1 MKQFLSRLLPL
12 VLALVLLTG
21 CRAYTLTDHLPVLIS
36 RETQLP
42 EITAIEVKRLLD
54 GAAVVLTEAGDL
66 NEMML
71 HVEGIQG
78 SRTEESLEK
87 FSEKYPP
94 QYEITF
100 VTSDTATTL
109 VVCGDEEFYLA
120 GYSWLAVRGG
130 MDLFYLDMLFTKA
143 LQAE

>member
-1 MKQFLSRLLPL
+1 
-12 VLALVLLTG
+12 
-21 CRAYTLTDHLPVLIS
+21 
-36 RETQLP
+36 
-42 EITAIEVKRLLD
+42 
-54 GAAVVLTEAGDL
+54 
-66 NEMML
+66 MML

>member
-21 CRAYTLTDHLPVLIS
+21 CRAYTLTDYLPDLIS

-42 EITAIEVKRLLD
+42 EITSIEVKRLSD
-54 GAAVVLTEAGDL
+54 DASVILTEAGDL

>member
-1 MKQFLSRLLPL
+1 MKRFLSRLLPFVL
-12 VLALVLLTG
+12 VFVLLTG
-21 CRAYTLTDHLPVLIS
+21 CRAYTLTDYLPVLIS

-42 EITAIEVKRLLD
+42 EITSIEVKRLSD
-54 GAAVVLTEAGDL
+54 DASVVLTEAGDL
-66 NEMML
+66 NKMML

-87 FSEKYPP
+87 FGEKYPP

-100 VTSDTATTL
+100 VTSDLATTL
-109 VVCGDEEFYLA
+109 VICGDEEFYLA

-130 MDLFYLDMLFTKA
+130 MDLFYLDMLFAEA